1 MSHNV
6 MKIIPFDDK
15 YEFEFLEEYEKN
27 PKHPVSN
34 YYLKLDDLSINL
46 LISLKWIKWGYFF
59 FKSIKNELDN
69 LDNDFKIEKITETS
83 IQKLKEEKKE
93 KILIIDNKEI
103 QNDYEFEKNLNEFY
117 LDNDCFD
124 KNTKIHLKLKLN
136 LSEYL
141 IISNMLYPTLIKWKI
156 KII

>member
-1 MSHNV
+1 